1 MMMTILW
8 VWMNSRNC
16 KIVKPGQI
24 PPVAS
29 GPVAQPPVLTLTS
42 KQCSLRKVN
51 RESST
56 LDPSENLIE
65 YKAGRM
71 VLQGKMVQPDDRK
84 GLLFVRRSAGNQVH
98 IHWMDRHSG
107 DIELDVVASA
117 GSLEFR
123 RVEECKTGRVYVL
136 KFRGSVRRYF
146 FWMQEPHP
154 ENDAE
159 FCKKLN
165 ELISSSNRRR
175 FESAAA
181 EGDVDTEPETRTDA
195 EDLPS
200 VGSRGGGG
208 CEEKRSALQIEE
220 RGGGGSDNATDVL
233 LMENPFANAP
243 ESELDWPASFG
254 RESSESTVYD
264 DEYDV
269 ELPQLDLAMALRMEW
284 SSAIDVLLNSA
295 PRRQNLMA
303 HLPVDLE
310 DDPDDPEWPSD
321 ESRIIKENLHCP
333 QFYEAL
339 ETFTYGLQAGA
350 MRPILEVMIPNNEE
364 LLAAA
369 QAGDI
374 ETFIRVL
381 HHQGVAD

>member
-1 MMMTILW
+1 
-8 VWMNSRNC
+8 
-16 KIVKPGQI
+16 
-24 PPVAS
+24 
-29 GPVAQPPVLTLTS
+29 
-42 KQCSLRKVN
+42 
-51 RESST
+51 
-56 LDPSENLIE
+56 
-65 YKAGRM
+65 M

-84 GLLFVRRSAGNQVH
+84 GLLFLRRSAGNQIH

-107 DIELDVVASA
+107 DIELDVVATA
-117 GSLEFR
+117 GSLEFK

-159 FCKKLN
+159 FCRKLN
-165 ELISSSNRRR
+165 ELISSSHLRR

-195 EDLPS
+195 EDVLS
-200 VGSRGGGG
+200 LGSRSGGSRGGVSRGGGG
-208 CEEKRSALQIEE
+208 CEENRSVLEIEE
-220 RGGGGSDNATDVL
+220 RGGGGSDNAADVL

-243 ESELDWPASFG
+243 ESELEWPAFFG
-254 RESSESTVYD
+254 RESPDSTVYD
-264 DEYDV
+264 EEYDV
-269 ELPQLDLAMALRMEW
+269 DLPQLDLAQALRMEW

-303 HLPVDLE
+303 HLPVDPE
-310 DDPDDPEWPSD
+310 DDPDDPEWPSE
-321 ESRIIKENLHCP
+321 ESRIIRENLHCP

-339 ETFTYGLQAGA
+339 ETFAYGLQAGA
-350 MRPILEVMIPNNEE
+350 MRPILEVMIPNDEE
-364 LLAAA
+364 LLDAA

-381 HHQGVAD
+381 HHKGVADWAKVPHK